1 MEQRKPTMSGSE
13 RQRSVEISRATAD
26 EAASIASVL
35 HQAFVEYQSLYTAEA
50 FAITPPTS
58 AEIEQRWN
66 EGPIWSVVK
75 DGRLV
80 GTIAGVATGDALYL
94 RSMALVP
101 SARGQGI
108 GKMLLV
114 EVESFAR
121 AGGFQRMVLSTTPF
135 LDDAIRLYQGFGFKR
150 TREGPHGL
158 AGTPLFT
165 MEKAVR

>member
-1 MEQRKPTMSGSE
+1 MSGSE
-13 RQRSVEISRATAD
+13 WQRSIEISRATSD
-26 EAASIASVL
+26 EAASIAAVL
-35 HQAFVEYQSLYTAEA
+35 HQAFAEYQSLYTAEA
-50 FAITPPTS
+50 FAITTPTP

-66 EGPIWSVVK
+66 ERPSWWVVK

-80 GTIAGVATGDALYL
+80 GTVAAVAKGDALYI
-94 RSMALVP
+94 RSMAVVP

-121 AGGFQRMVLSTTPF
+121 AGGFQRMLLSTTPF
-135 LDDAIRLYQGFGFKR
+135 LDDAIRLYARFDFER
-150 TREGPHGL
+150 TPDGPHDL

-165 MEKAVR
+165 MEKELKFHD